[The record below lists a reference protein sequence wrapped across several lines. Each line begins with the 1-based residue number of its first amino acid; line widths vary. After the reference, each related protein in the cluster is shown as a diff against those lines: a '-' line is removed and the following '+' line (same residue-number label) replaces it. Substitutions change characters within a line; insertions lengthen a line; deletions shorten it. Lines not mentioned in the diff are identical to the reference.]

1 MPARYFFGKSVKS
14 NIVVASTAK
23 SFDELVKKHL
33 ETAFQ
38 LPIAKSDYHQLSSR
52 QEKLDAKDSPYLTA
66 CAFQRD
72 QTIRTKEKATG
83 FCNLIFLDID
93 DSKDAMPLMRRP
105 ANVRRALGAWN
116 YALYTTA
123 SSTEDAPRLRLV
135 VDAEAIAWASYPAA
149 VRHVASLL
157 GIRNVTK
164 ESLIPNQPMILPSR
178 FADQDPDI
186 FHPLQDSHL
195 GGRPYTMK
203 DVVDE
208 LPDAELVD
216 MDGKEGREKQQP
228 LEQAEG
234 FHGSGEDDGLEYLRA
249 PLDEITT
256 GLATEMVNV
265 LNPNCSYHEWL
276 DVACALKHQ
285 FGHGPEAYS
294 AFSLFDN
301 WSSKAGPDKYGGP
314 EDTSRQWNAIKP
326 TPKGKVP
333 ITIRTLMKRASEAGW
348 NAGPVKEACFKS
360 IHKWIEEEARSTH
373 DLTTTALEKIAA
385 LPMLTNVEENML
397 LSLVRNKLKGSFGE
411 SVSSVALQKDLKRTR
426 DRRERAK
433 DASSE
438 KEIPAWARGWAYITA
453 DEMFFKPTSHQR
465 LSANALDNAYSRFLL
480 PTAEQLIA
488 AGKEPTPAELVNPIY
503 LPSRYL
509 LNDVKCLVCDDYD
522 YDPANPKSV
531 YSEDINGGR
540 RVNTYRRTYC
550 KADSS
555 QKAKAKALLDK
566 HLKNLVKEEEYR
578 RVLIDFIAYM
588 VQFPGS
594 KVRWSIIIQGA
605 EGCGKTFFAK
615 LLAAVLGE
623 DNVKHVNNDAI
634 RSQWNDW
641 AYGAQAIV
649 VGEVRVH
656 GHNRHDIM
664 NRLKEAITDDRITIT
679 QRNRDARTV
688 RNVTNYIMF
697 TNFHDALA
705 LTDSSRRYF
714 VIKSPLQTP
723 EQVLALGDDYFDELF
738 NGLAEYPGGFRAF
751 FEEWEISNEF
761 EPDGRAPSTI
771 YLKEMIEDSADQ
783 LSSTI
788 RDMVREAAHPL
799 VAEDMIAQ
807 TTLKEALEAEGMR
820 ESMQYITRMLRDS
833 NFTRVQGRPM
843 LGGVKQYLWVKAG
856 RFEGLTAD
864 QLFDVARQ
872 RLEQGGEEEDFV

>member
-14 NIVVASTAK
+14 SLVTASSAR

-33 ETAFQ
+33 ETAFP
-38 LPIAKSDYHQLSSR
+38 LPIASSDYQLLPTR

-72 QTIRTKEKATG
+72 TTPRLKEKATG
-83 FCNLIFLDID
+83 FCNLLFLDID
-93 DSKDAMPLMRRP
+93 DARDAEPLLRRP
-105 ANVRRALGAWN
+105 ANVRRALGTWN
-116 YALYTTA
+116 YAFYTTA
-123 SSTEDAPRLRLV
+123 SSTEKAPRLRLV
-135 VDAEAIAWASYPAA
+135 VDADAIEWDSYPTA

-178 FADQDPDI
+178 FSDQDPDL
-186 FHPLQDSHL
+186 FHPLKDTHL

-203 DVVDE
+203 DVADVPEEAKGTDK
-208 LPDAELVD
+208 ELVTKSGIRIAD
-216 MDGKEGREKQQP
+216 
-228 LEQAEG
+228 G
-234 FHGSGEDDGLEYLRA
+234 FHGSGEDDGLEFLRM
-249 PLDEITT
+249 PLEGVTVAH
-256 GLATEMVNV
+256 ATEMLNH
-265 LNPNCSYHEWL
+265 LNPSCSYHQWL

-285 FGHGPEAYS
+285 FGHTGEAEHAYM
-294 AFSLFDN
+294 AFDV
-301 WSSKAGPDKYGGP
+301 WSSRAGPDKYAGAD
-314 EDTSRQWNAIKP
+314 DTVRQWNAIKP
-326 TPKGKVP
+326 SPKGKAPV
-333 ITIRTLMKRASEAGW
+333 TLRTLIKMASDAGW
-348 NAGPVKEACFKS
+348 NAGPVKEVCYNS
-360 IHKWIEEEARSTH
+360 VQKWIEEEARSTH
-373 DLTTTALEKIAA
+373 DLTHIALEKIAA
-385 LPMLTNVEENML
+385 LPMLTAVEEDML
-397 LSLVRNKLKGSFGE
+397 LSLIRTKLKGSFGE
-411 SVSSVALQKDLKRTR
+411 SASAVALKKDLKRTR

-465 LSANALDNAYSRFLL
+465 LSSNALDNAYSRYLL

-488 AGKEPTPAELVNPIY
+488 AGKDATPAELVNPIY

-531 YSEDINGGR
+531 YSEDVEGGR

-555 QKAKAKALLDK
+555 QKQKAKALLDK

-588 VQFPGS
+588 VQFPGR
-594 KVRWSIIIQGA
+594 KIRWSIIIQGA

-615 LLAAVLGE
+615 LLAVVLGE

-641 AYGAQAIV
+641 GYGSQAIV

-723 EQVLALGDDYFDELF
+723 EQVLALGDSYFDELF
-738 NGLAEYPGGFRAF
+738 NGLAEFPGGFRAF
-751 FEEWEISNEF
+751 FEDWEISNDF

-807 TTLKEALEAEGMR
+807 STLKEALEAEGMR

-833 NFTRVQGRPM
+833 NFVRLQGRPM
-843 LGGVKQYLWVKAG
+843 LGGIKQYLWVKAG
-856 RFEGLTAD
+856 RFEGLTTED
-864 QLFDVARQ
+864 MFEVARK
-872 RLEQGGEEEDFV
+872 RLEQGSAEDDEFV